1 MKKLLASLIFL
12 SIATSLEAQWGYSR
26 MRFPPAVSPPVTCTV
41 LTQGRGYTDTDDGLP
56 YYCNG
61 TTWTAIAT
69 GAGGAPLAGD
79 NAWTGLN
86 TFNRTAA
93 GVDATFGGVEGDANS
108 ISIDG
113 DLGCIK
119 FEGASADAA
128 ETHLCGDGAPDGGLF
143 LRNGAAASPSFLNI
157 FNTYTDASNNE
168 GLLIT
173 WAGPNI
179 AEILTT
185 AAGTGVRRDLRLL
198 ANGSYLNLTSAGA
211 AGASGTFAEFNT
223 VLNIMN
229 GTDTQN
235 VVAINPTNANHTG
248 ASNIFNALSVGAIA
262 QDADASER
270 GVSVTGGSESWDA
283 SLSFVKG
290 SATDFGRIHWFDGA
304 TSRALVMVD
313 ASDLFVRAQSA
324 DLELYGE
331 DGIHFES
338 NSAADNFIFNP
349 EPNAAGGGS
358 TFATVQAT
366 LGIMDGSDTVNALA
380 INLTNADHTG
390 STNVVNGI
398 SVGNITADAQAT
410 EVAVNI
416 GTGWDTG
423 IRIPDGTSALPA
435 IAFGSDVNTG
445 IFSAGGGSKISIG
458 VDASTSELLL
468 TLNAL
473 EWKVSTIRQFL
484 VAGTPSAG
492 TSGSVFSIPTAL
504 TAMDGSDTVSLLALN
519 PTNANHT
526 GVTNE
531 LRALSVPAITGD
543 VDATEIGVSIG
554 SGWDQGFLGPAGT
567 AALPTF
573 GWTADPDSGFL
584 NPSADTIG
592 LSLAGVQNW
601 AFATPPAAGTGG
613 SLAALTA
620 TLTAQDGTDTVNGL
634 AVNITNA
641 NHTGSTNVV
650 AGVSIGSITADAQSQ
665 EAAIVVKGSVS
676 AGSWDYTLMS
686 DPAGSNLVFA
696 FPFGYGAQFVDTSS
710 GAIAATISARPSAG
724 ATGNL
729 ISSGSSLT
737 AMDGS
742 DTVKIFSAQPTNANH
757 TGTGN
762 TLIGFAATAITGDAD
777 ATEVGVSV
785 GSGWDQGITV
795 PAGTAALPAIAF
807 TADTTTGLLNP
818 SAGTIGMSLSGV
830 QNWAFAAPPAAGS
843 GGTLETLT
851 ATLTA
856 QDGSDTT
863 NALAINLTN
872 ANHTGATNVVNA
884 ISIGAFTGDAQA
896 EENGILI
903 GSGPDFPLQLPTTG
917 TLALG
922 FTSDLNTGLRRRADN
937 VFCLDAGG
945 TDNLCVDGNAAV
957 QTVVSIRNF
966 PDAVVAVV
974 AGPPAAGASGDIFEG
989 RLAANITAMNGSDAV
1004 NGFSVSAFTDA
1015 NHTSTGNT
1023 LNAFSAGAIT
1033 SPDAD
1038 ALQTGVAVAA
1048 GWKQVIQQVGG
1059 VVFAGLPATATGQLQ
1074 MTFCSDCQGAAGVSG
1089 AACANGGTGA
1099 LAISVRNAFI
1109 CIH

>member
-1 MKKLLASLIFL
+1 MRQAMKLWILGVLVACPVAAGPVYLEPEVFYTLHMLQLRDPWWRPL
-12 SIATSLEAQWGYSR
+12 SPFGQSAGVGYGTVPPTFATVGENPGSGELFVDMNA
-26 MRFPPAVSPPVTCTV
+26 
-41 LTQGRGYTDTDDGLP
+41 
-56 YYCNG
+56 
-61 TTWTAIAT
+61 
-69 GAGGAPLAGD
+69 GAGGAPQLQIFDGTSWGAVGTVVGGAVLA
-79 NAWTGLN
+79 NANVFTGVN

-93 GVDATFGGVEGDANS
+93 GVDANFGGAEGDANS

-235 VVAINPTNANHTG
+235 VVAINPTGANHTG

-304 TSRALVMVD
+304 ASRALIMVD
-313 ASDLFVRAQSA
+313 ASDLHVRAQSA

-338 NSAADNFIFNP
+338 NNPADNFIFNP
-349 EPNAAGGGS
+349 KPNAAGDGS
-358 TFATVQAT
+358 TFATIQAT

-380 INLTNADHTG
+380 IDL
-390 STNVVNGI
+390 
-398 SVGNITADAQAT
+398 
-410 EVAVNI
+410 
-416 GTGWDTG
+416 
-423 IRIPDGTSALPA
+423 
-435 IAFGSDVNTG
+435 
-445 IFSAGGGSKISIG
+445 
-458 VDASTSELLL
+458 
-468 TLNAL
+468 
-473 EWKVSTIRQFL
+473 
-484 VAGTPSAG
+484 
-492 TSGSVFSIPTAL
+492 
-504 TAMDGSDTVSLLALN
+504 
-519 PTNANHT
+519 TNANHT
-526 GVTNE
+526 GATNV
-531 LRALSVPAITGD
+531 LNAINISTIVAD
-543 VDATEIGVSIG
+543 VDATETAISVGLGGAGATQWDVGLDVTGIVEAGSANKIAVKLPNLGIMGNTAISTWYIG
-554 SGWDQGFLGPAGT
+554 T
-567 AALPTF
+567 
-573 GWTADPDSGFL
+573 
-584 NPSADTIG
+584 
-592 LSLAGVQNW
+592 
-601 AFATPPAAGTGG
+601 GTGG
-613 SLAALTA
+613 CTNFTNLGSGIGFGPSVCNSSAAGSSTTGLFQTGA
-620 TLTAQDGTDTVNGL
+620 ITLPVMNGSDTWTGFAFNS
-634 AVNITNA
+634 TNA
-641 NHTGSTNVV
+641 NHTGAS
-650 AGVSIGSITADAQSQ
+650 
-665 EAAIVVKGSVS
+665 
-676 AGSWDYTLMS
+676 
-686 DPAGSNLVFA
+686 
-696 FPFGYGAQFVDTSS
+696 
-710 GAIAATISARPSAG
+710 
-724 ATGNL
+724 
-729 ISSGSSLT
+729 
-737 AMDGS
+737 
-742 DTVKIFSAQPTNANH
+742 
-757 TGTGN
+757 N
-762 TLIGFAATAITGDAD
+762 TLNAFAAAAITGDAD
-777 ATEVGVSV
+777 ATEVGVSI

-795 PAGTAALPAIAF
+795 PAGSAALPAIAF
-807 TADTTTGLLNP
+807 TADPNTGFLNP
-818 SAGTIGMSLSGV
+818 SADAIGMSLAGV
-830 QNWAFAAPPAAGS
+830 QNWLFATPPAAGS